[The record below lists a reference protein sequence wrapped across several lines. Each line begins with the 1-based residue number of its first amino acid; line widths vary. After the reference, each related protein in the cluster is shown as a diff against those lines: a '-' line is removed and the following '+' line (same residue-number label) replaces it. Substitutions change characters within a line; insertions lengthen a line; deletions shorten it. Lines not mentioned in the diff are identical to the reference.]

1 MNALVKTDRLGNEL
15 VNAVDDTEATATS
28 LTCGECAQPVV
39 VGDRF
44 CEACGAEVGVR
55 QGETEAGPPVCPGG
69 DHTAGEEEFCP
80 HCGLATRTA
89 LDRVEIDL
97 GSLAGVSDRGHAHAF
112 NEDAMAL
119 GSREGLGRMAAVS
132 DGVSSSR
139 TSERAAR
146 AAASTA
152 LEVLLAAGDEAAG
165 GSVAGQTGRAPHA
178 GFAGDRVRAALE
190 AAIEA
195 VAAQGSGEYDDPA
208 CTLVAAFVGE
218 CGEIDIGWVGD
229 SRAYWLAE
237 TGSRRLTRDHSWA
250 AELLDP
256 DVDEATLLADRRA
269 HVLTRWLGP
278 VDEAPPEPGFVEFHP
293 DGPGVLLL
301 CTDGLWNYLP
311 EPVELAELAL
321 APGTPAERAAA
332 LTRYAL
338 DAGGRDN
345 ITVVLLP
352 ITSEAES

>member
-1 MNALVKTDRLGNEL
+1 M
-15 VNAVDDTEATATS
+15 DDTEATATS

-55 QGETEAGPPVCPGG
+55 QGETEPGLPVCPGG
-69 DHTAGEEEFCP
+69 DRIAGEEEFCP
-80 HCGLATRTA
+80 HCGLRTRTA

-97 GSLAGVSDRGHAHAF
+97 GPLAGVSDRGHAHAF

-119 GSREGLGRMAAVS
+119 GSRQGLGRMAAVS

-139 TSERAAR
+139 TSECAAR

-152 LEVLLAAGDEAAG
+152 LEVLLAAGDKAG
-165 GSVAGQTGRAPHA
+165 GDSVGRETGRPTDA
-178 GFAGDRVRAALE
+178 GSVGRQSLRAAMQ

-195 VAAQGSGEYDDPA
+195 VAAEGSGEFDDPA

-278 VDEAPPEPGFVEFHP
+278 IDEAPPEPGFVEFHP

-352 ITSEAES
+352 ISPEAES